1 MTRYYIKP
9 EEGTS
14 SKKIKNL
21 ELDLAY
27 AIGTSSVEINTD
39 SANGA
44 ITVDIVNEKMNKLLL
59 GDCISE
65 LKQNNY
71 QIPLI
76 IGRDLN
82 GQVVVE
88 DLARISNILVAGTTG
103 TGKSN
108 LLNTFIVDTI
118 YSTKPEEAKMILI
131 DTRIIN
137 FQRFQRIPNLIIPVI
152 TDPEKACRTMEWI
165 WQECINRNVLFA
177 KNNVKN
183 IEEYNKIVELKL
195 HRIIIFIEDLCDLMV
210 CEKDDLEE
218 VLIEIVKISRK
229 VGIHLIISTYRTS
242 TEIITGRIKANIP
255 TRVTFKLPS
264 RADSRTVINEVGA
277 ERLLP
282 YGDALFVKVEEREP
296 KRIQVPYISDEEIEK
311 IIDEV
316 KVEETSE
323 SSNDI
328 MKVIN
333 KETVENE
340 DIDYDEDILL
350 NEAIDEVISSGI
362 ASTAFIQRRFN
373 VGYTRAGRIIDKLE
387 ERGIISSYSI
397 DKPREVLVNRDYCN
411 TNTAQ
416 QTRPENTEEQA
427 NEENIRRRHKKKYE
441 RDIFKKWWFWLLV
454 GIFLYVLFK

>member
-1 MTRYYIKP
+1 
-9 EEGTS
+9 
-14 SKKIKNL
+14 
-21 ELDLAY
+21 
-27 AIGTSSVEINTD
+27 
-39 SANGA
+39 
-44 ITVDIVNEKMNKLLL
+44 
-59 GDCISE
+59 
-65 LKQNNY
+65 
-71 QIPLI
+71 
-76 IGRDLN
+76 
-82 GQVVVE
+82 
-88 DLARISNILVAGTTG
+88 
-103 TGKSN
+103 
-108 LLNTFIVDTI
+108 
-118 YSTKPEEAKMILI
+118 
-131 DTRIIN
+131 
-137 FQRFQRIPNLIIPVI
+137 
-152 TDPEKACRTMEWI
+152 
-165 WQECINRNVLFA
+165 
-177 KNNVKN
+177 
-183 IEEYNKIVELKL
+183 
-195 HRIIIFIEDLCDLMV
+195 MV